1 MLSSNISTE
10 KAILT
15 IWRNFDL
22 NGGSALVCAYE
33 NQNLFLRTRLPGKNV
48 LELGCG
54 SLPACFGIANA
65 LMPKKYVATDISKK
79 LIELASQV
87 DKRPEYLV
95 KSAMDSSMLANSFD
109 VIIMRG
115 VLHHLS
121 DPATA
126 LRKIKRLLKPGGQL
140 LVYEPNL
147 SSLSANLVK
156 WILKTF
162 FNINMEESPYGQ
174 LPQHTIRYFIKTAQ
188 LELADVWYSSLLAF
202 PLTGDYGRRSVLAD
216 NKKIFSKVV
225 TIDRFLSQWLHKLPV
240 LAKWSHFRVIFLIVK
255 PEMN

>member
-10 KAILT
+10 KIILKS
-15 IWRNFDL
+15 WRNFDL
-22 NGGSALVCAYE
+22 HSGWASVCAYE
-33 NQNLFLRTRLPGKNV
+33 NQNLFLRTRMSGKNV

-54 SLPACFGIANA
+54 SLPACFGIPND
-65 LMPKKYVATDISKK
+65 LMPKKYVATDVSKK
-79 LIELASQV
+79 LIDAAREV

-95 KSAMDSSMLANSFD
+95 KSTMDASVPANFFD

-126 LRKIKRLLKPGGQL
+126 LRRIKRLLKPGGQL

-147 SSLSANLVK
+147 SSSSANLVK

-174 LPQHTIRYFIKTAQ
+174 LSQNTVRHFIKSVQ
-188 LELADVWYSSLLAF
+188 LELANVWYSSLLAF
-202 PLTGDYGRRSVLAD
+202 PLTGDYGRYSILPD

-225 TIDRFLSQWLHKLPV
+225 TVDRFLSKWLHKLPV